1 MTGAVEVAEMSMQF
15 TWSSLGSRVVFARG
29 SLHEVAAEVERLNG
43 SRVLLIGSG
52 APTAGA
58 LLRLRESLGKRVAAE
73 IADSAQH
80 VPEGIAEAAV
90 ATARGAEADVVV
102 SLGGGSATGLGKS
115 VALATGLPLVAVPTT
130 YAGSEMT
137 SIWGRTAAGVKQ
149 TGMDARVKPK
159 AVVYDAELCLGMPSR
174 LAAAS
179 GMNALAHCVEALW
192 SAGHNPITS
201 VLAEEGIRRLVAGL
215 PGVVAD
221 PDDIEAHET
230 NLVGACLAGLALA
243 EAGTGIHHRTCHVL
257 GGGWNL
263 PHAETHAVVLPHA
276 TALVAPRAPDAMKKL
291 SVLLESDD
299 PAAALFELVGRLQ
312 LPRSLESLGMPRQ
325 GLDEAVRRVS
335 EAVRQDPLV
344 PDAAAVRRM
353 LEHADSGRQPEMMAR
368 VVESP

>member
-1 MTGAVEVAEMSMQF
+1 MTLEF

-29 SLHEVAAEVERLNG
+29 SLDHVSAEVDRLSG

-58 LLRLRESLGKRVAAE
+58 LLRLRESLGVRVVAE

-90 ATARGAEADVVV
+90 AKALGASADVVV
-102 SLGGGSATGLGKS
+102 SLGGGSATGLGKA
-115 VALATGLPLVAVPTT
+115 VALATSLPLIAVPTT

-137 SIWGRTAAGVKQ
+137 SIWGQTTAGVKQ
-149 TGMDARVKPK
+149 TGVDARVKPK
-159 AVVYDAELCLGMPSR
+159 TVLYDAELCLGMPSR

-179 GMNALAHCVEALW
+179 GMNALAHCIEALW

-201 VLAEEGIRRLVAGL
+201 LLAEEGIRRLTAGL
-215 PGVVAD
+215 PKVVAD
-221 PDDIEAHET
+221 PDDIEAHEN

-276 TALVAPRAPDAMKKL
+276 TALVAPTAPDAMKKL
-291 SVLLESDD
+291 AVLLEAND

-325 GLDEAVRRVS
+325 GLDEAARRIG
-335 EAVRQDPLV
+335 EAVRKDPFV
-344 PDAAAVRRM
+344 PDTASIQLM
-353 LEHADSGRQPEMMAR
+353 LEHAFSGRRPER
-368 VVESP
+368 IEDVVGDA

>member
-1 MTGAVEVAEMSMQF
+1 MSLEF
-15 TWSSLGSRVVFARG
+15 TWSSLSSRVVFGRG
-29 SLHEVAAEVERLNG
+29 SLHQVSAEVDRLRG

-58 LLRLRESLGKRVAAE
+58 LLRLQETLGMRVVAE

-80 VPEGIAEAAV
+80 VPDGIAEAAV
-90 ATARGAEADVVV
+90 AKAVGARADVVV
-102 SLGGGSATGLGKS
+102 SLGGGSATGLGKA

-137 SIWGRTAAGVKQ
+137 PIWGRTIAGIKQ
-149 TGMDARVKPK
+149 TGVDARVKPK

-201 VLAEEGIRRLVAGL
+201 VLAEEGIRRLVIGL

-221 PDDIEAHET
+221 NNDLDAHEN
-230 NLVGACLAGLALA
+230 NLVGACLAGVALA

-263 PHAETHAVVLPHA
+263 PHAETHAVVLPQA
-276 TALVAPRAPDAMKKL
+276 TALVAPRVPEAMQKL
-291 SVLLESDD
+291 GLLLESDE
-299 PAAALFELVGRLQ
+299 PAVALFELVGRLQ
-312 LPRSLESLGMPRQ
+312 LPRSLEGLGMPRE
-325 GLDEAVRRVS
+325 GLDEAARRVS
-335 EAVRQDPLV
+335 EAVTEDPLV
-344 PDAAAVRRM
+344 PGAPAIELM
-353 LEHADSGRQPEMMAR
+353 LEDAFSGRCPDMMEHDR
-368 VVESP
+368 G